1 MKISLILI
9 LTIYLSLVWGNAQ
22 VIDCAM
28 FKVDTIEG
36 EFLLENHFYFNKS
49 LIKDNNG
56 EIRESLIEYK
66 PKESLLNL
74 YYNGIYIKG
83 LSVKKKYY
91 QNLLKCNPNILHQ
104 IKSNWL
110 DEDLNMAYGYGH
122 FLKKFAA
129 VKTKKI
135 SYKTNFGRIRYKLIK
150 IKIER
155 LYMGTFP
162 VSVFNKMREEPINIP
177 VYYVISFL

>member
-9 LTIYLSLVWGNAQ
+9 LTIYLSLVWRNAQ

-36 EFLLENHFYFNKS
+36 EFLLENHFSFNKS

-83 LSVKKKYY
+83 LSVKKKV
-91 QNLLKCNPNILHQ
+91 L
-104 IKSNWL
+104 S
-110 DEDLNMAYGYGH
+110 
-122 FLKKFAA
+122 
-129 VKTKKI
+129 
-135 SYKTNFGRIRYKLIK
+135 KLIK
-150 IKIER
+150 
-155 LYMGTFP
+155 M
-162 VSVFNKMREEPINIP
+162 
-177 VYYVISFL
+177 